1 MTDRSQPSVVLI
13 GRPNTGKSTLFNTLA
28 DRKKSITSEVAGTT
42 RNVVSASCSWQSK
55 GFTLI
60 DTGGL
65 QTKSIDRIEE
75 DVQKQVE
82 VAMKQADVI
91 VLLADIR
98 TGPTAL
104 EIDIARTLQRSDKPV
119 ILVANKADSDRW
131 SEAQSD
137 FMKLGLGE
145 PLLVSAIKGRG
156 TGDLLDAICEH
167 LAITKKAASGS
178 IRPQVKIGVFGKPNV
193 GKSSIINAILE
204 EEKVIVSDVPG
215 TTRDATDIAI
225 KGKRH
230 DFILVDTAGIRRRT
244 KIKDKIDWYSN
255 IASHKTIKE
264 IDIALFVIDA
274 NEELSKQDLQIAAEI
289 AESKKGL
296 IILIN
301 KWDLILEKEED
312 KLEEDLITK
321 LVRYYRFRLPFLSW
335 ATMLFTSATDG
346 KNIKRIL
353 GTARK
358 VYQERQKIVGQEDL
372 DAWLE
377 KTVVKYPPPSFRQKK
392 RPQITEIRQ
401 VSKNPP
407 YFLIT
412 VKGKQPIKRPYLK
425 YLEKELRQEFGF
437 AGTSLAIE
445 IKE

>member
-1 MTDRSQPSVVLI
+1 MTDISQPSVVLI
-13 GRPNTGKSTLFNTLA
+13 GRPNTGKSTLFNALVE
-28 DRKKSITSEVAGTT
+28 RKKAITSEVAGTT

-55 GFTLI
+55 EFTLI

-65 QTKSIDRIEE
+65 QTKSVDKIEE

-82 VAMKQADVI
+82 IAMKQADVI

-104 EIDIARTLQRSDKPV
+104 EIDISKMLQKSDKPIV
-119 ILVANKADSDRW
+119 LAANKADSDRW
-131 SEAQSD
+131 NETQSD

-167 LAITKKAASGS
+167 LVATERDESGS

-193 GKSSIINAILE
+193 GKSSMVNAILE
-204 EEKVIVSDVPG
+204 EEKVIVSDIPG

-230 DFILVDTAGIRRRT
+230 DFVLVDTAGLRRRT
-244 KIKDKIDWYSN
+244 KIKDKIDQYSN
-255 IASHKTIKE
+255 IASHKTIRE

-274 NEELSKQDLQIAAEI
+274 NEELSKQDMQIAAEI

-301 KWDLILEKEED
+301 KWDLILEKEKD
-312 KLEEDLITK
+312 KPEEDIIAK

-335 ATMLFTSATDG
+335 ATMLFTSATSG

-358 VYQERQKIVGQEDL
+358 VYQERQRIVDQEDL
-372 DAWLE
+372 DVWLE
-377 KTVVKYPPPSFRQKK
+377 KTVTKYPPPSFRQKK
-392 RPQITEIRQ
+392 RPEITEIRQ
-401 VSKNPP
+401 VGKNPP

-412 VKGKQPIKRPYLK
+412 AKGKQPIKRPYLK

-437 AGTSLAIE
+437 AGTSLTIDIE
-445 IKE
+445 